1 MRNFP
6 SVAVLLQVMKVLFW
20 LLELKKK
27 KKKATLESIS
37 LIWIQIINIY
47 KVSGHQTLLKEPWVE
62 VVSHAVT
69 NRTSAQ
75 LHRIASSV
83 PLRC

>member
-1 MRNFP
+1 MRNFS

-20 LLELKKK
+20 FLELKKK
-27 KKKATLESIS
+27 KATMESIS

-69 NRTSAQ
+69 NSTSAQ
-75 LHRIASSV
+75 LHHIAPSV

>member
-20 LLELKKK
+20 FLELKKK
-27 KKKATLESIS
+27 KATMESIS

-47 KVSGHQTLLKEPWVE
+47 KVSGHQTQLKEPWVE
-62 VVSHAVT
+62 VVLHAVT
-69 NRTSAQ
+69 SSTSAQ
-75 LHRIASSV
+75 LHHIAPSV